1 MTKQLKL
8 EVGKRYTMRS
18 GAVVFI
24 YSKSRING
32 FFIGA
37 VAHGVS
43 NMWEGD
49 GTSVHEDGLDL
60 VACLDDEPELVDLTK
75 IDVPFGGLDE
85 RTQDRLAGA
94 AARGCA
100 VEFKGQRDGAWQSTS
115 ASPSGWR
122 VDFYYRLRPTYTM
135 PTVDDKVWL
144 AMPGAKAIAWDD
156 GVLFAHAFTEVP
168 TPLHAEWARGD
179 GYALSLLREAL
190 PLHHEFFGDLIKRG
204 DCPWDQAIVLRP
216 EGL

>member
-1 MTKQLKL
+1 MGKELKL
-8 EVGKRYTMRS
+8 ELGKRYAME
-18 GAVVFI
+18 GGDVVFI
-24 YSKSRING
+24 FRVDSGGDFHGISPGNG
-32 FFIGA
+32 
-37 VAHGVS
+37 VRS
-43 NMWEGD
+43 WRPD
-49 GTSVHEDGLDL
+49 GTSDQYQ
-60 VACLDDEPELVDLTK
+60 AITRRLDDEPKLADLTK

-144 AMPGAKAIAWDD
+144 AMPGAKAIAWDN
-156 GVLFAHAFTEVP
+156 GAPFAHAFTEVP
-168 TPLHAEWARGD
+168 TPTPLYEEWARGD
-179 GYALSLLREAL
+179 GYDL
-190 PLHHEFFGDLIKRG
+190 PLPQDFLGDLIKRG